1 MAAPELDAVVV
12 GSGPNGLSAA
22 VALAQAGRSVRVL
35 EARDTPGGGT
45 RSAELT
51 LPGYLHDVCSAI
63 HPMAVASP
71 FLRTLPLRS
80 HGLEWI
86 DPVPLAHP
94 LDDGRAVLL
103 ERSVS
108 DTAAGLGEQDGRAY
122 ERLIGSL
129 AARAEPLL
137 EELLGPLRPP
147 RHPLVLAR
155 FGMHALQSVTR
166 LAQASFKGTAAPAL
180 LAGIAAHS
188 MLALEQRPTAAMG
201 IVMAVAGHA
210 YGWPVP
216 RGGSQRIADALS
228 SHLRELGGEIV
239 TGHSVESFHELPRAR
254 VYLFDTSPRQ
264 LVRIAGEQLPG
275 GYVRRLER
283 FRYGPGAFKLDFALS
298 EPIPW
303 RAQECARAGT
313 VHLGGTMAE
322 LAASERE
329 VTEGGHPERPFVLV
343 AQSSLFDDARAPA
356 GGHTAWAYCH
366 VPNGSNAD
374 MAPRIVA
381 QLERFAP
388 GFRDC
393 IKARSVMRPADLEA
407 YNANYIGGDINGGV
421 QDLRQLFT
429 RPVARLNP
437 YSTPHEQIYL
447 CSASTPPGGGV
458 HGMCGYFCARSIL
471 RGPLR

>member
-1 MAAPELDAVVV
+1 
-12 GSGPNGLSAA
+12 
-22 VALAQAGRSVRVL
+22 VL
-35 EARDTPGGGT
+35 EARDTIGGGT

-71 FLRTLPLRS
+71 FLRTLPLAD

-94 LDDGRAVLL
+94 LDDGSAVLL
-103 ERSVS
+103 ERSLH
-108 DTAAGLGEQDGRAY
+108 DTAAGLGETDGRAY
-122 ERLIGSL
+122 ERLIGSF

-137 EELLGPLRPP
+137 AELLGPLRPP
-147 RHPLVLAR
+147 RHPLLLAR
-155 FGMHALQSVTR
+155 FGLHALRPVTG
-166 LAQASFKGTAAPAL
+166 LAQGRFSGAAAPAL

-188 MLALEQRPTAAMG
+188 MLALEQRPTAAMA
-201 IVMAVAGHA
+201 IVMAVVGHA

-228 SHLRELGGEIV
+228 AHLRELGGEIA
-239 TGHSVESFHELPRAR
+239 TGHSVASLRELPRAR
-254 VYLFDTSPRQ
+254 VYLFDTSPRA
-264 LVRIAGEQLPG
+264 LARIAGEQLPPR
-275 GYVRRLER
+275 YLRRLER
-283 FRYGPGAFKLDFALS
+283 YRYGPGAFKLDFALS

-303 RAQECARAGT
+303 RARACARAGT

-322 LAASERE
+322 IAASERE
-329 VTEGGHPERPFVLV
+329 VTRGRHPERPFVLV
-343 AQSSLFDDARAPA
+343 AQSSLFDPARAPA

-366 VPNGSNAD
+366 VPNGSDTD
-374 MAPRIVA
+374 MAGGIEA

-393 IKARSVMRPADLEA
+393 VKARSVMTPADLES

-429 RPVARLNP
+429 RPVARANP

>member
-1 MAAPELDAVVV
+1 VAGPELDAVVV

-22 VALAQAGRSVRVL
+22 AALARAGRSVRVL
-35 EARDTPGGGT
+35 EASGSVGGGM
-45 RSAELT
+45 RSSELT
-51 LPGYLHDVCSAI
+51 LPGFLHDVCSAI

-71 FLRTLPLRS
+71 FLRTLPLAR

-94 LDDGRAVLL
+94 LDDGAAVLL
-103 ERSVS
+103 ERSVQ
-108 DTAAGLGEQDGRAY
+108 DTAAGLGDRDGRAY
-122 ERLIGSL
+122 EHLIGYF

-137 EELLGPLRPP
+137 AELLGPLRPP
-147 RHPLVLAR
+147 RHPLLLAR
-155 FGMHALQSVTR
+155 FGLPALRPVTR
-166 LAQASFKGTAAPAL
+166 LARDLFCGTAAPAL

-188 MLALEQRPTAAMG
+188 MLALERRPTAAMA

-228 SHLRELGGEIV
+228 AYVRELGGEIV
-239 TGHSVESFHELPRAR
+239 TDHSVASFRELPRAR

-264 LVRIAGEQLPG
+264 LARIAAELLPA
-275 GYVRRLER
+275 GYIARLER
-283 FRYGPGAFKLDFALS
+283 YRYGPGAFKLDFALS

-303 RAQECARAGT
+303 RAQACARAGT

-322 LAASERE
+322 LASSER
-329 VTEGGHPERPFVLV
+329 VVGEGGHPERPFVLV
-343 AQSSLFDDARAPA
+343 AQSSLFDPARAPEGA
-356 GGHTAWAYCH
+356 HTAWAYCH
-366 VPNGSNAD
+366 VPNGSRTD
-374 MAPRIVA
+374 MTERIEA

-388 GFRDC
+388 GFREC
-393 IKARSVMRPADLEA
+393 VEARSVMTPADLQA

-429 RPVARLNP
+429 RPVARVNP

-447 CSASTPPGGGV
+447 CSAATPPGGGV
-458 HGMCGYFCARSIL
+458 HGMCGYFCARSVL